1 MSFQLFEEI
10 VCSKSSGL
18 HQRFYKCIL
27 FSDFFS
33 RFALFRFISW
43 SIKSFVRLSIFYL
56 RNWCFLN
63 GAIKNTTP
71 YCWNSIQ
78 NVAIQHT
85 TSIDIILHYVTHLR
99 SNLSRKTLLWTGL
112 SFYLWANCV
121 FAHKIRWI
129 FFMEADSAQQFSPIN
144 EHFFRL
150 SLAWDRNSQFYVLHF
165 TTNVRE

>member
-1 MSFQLFEEI
+1 MNFFSESIFSIRIIPFYQLKHKI
-10 VCSKSSGL
+10 VCTTFHFLSPKLMFLERTNQEHNSIGLKFNSK
-18 HQRFYKCIL
+18 C
-27 FSDFFS
+27 
-33 RFALFRFISW
+33 
-43 SIKSFVRLSIFYL
+43 
-56 RNWCFLN
+56 C
-63 GAIKNTTP
+63 NTTLK
-71 YCWNSIQ
+71 
-78 NVAIQHT
+78 
-85 TSIDIILHYVTHLR
+85 SIDIILHYVTHLR

-144 EHFFRL
+144 EHFSRL